1 MKMFEDKMQYME
13 VELLYLSPQ
22 RRAESVADTVFEIE
36 KTPDGE
42 TIVGLEERVKERG
55 KGID

>member
-13 VELLYLSPQ
+13 VEYLYLSPQ

-36 KTPDGE
+36 KTQLGRP
-42 TIVGLEERVKERG
+42 L
-55 KGID
+55 